1 MDSWLLVKN
10 KMKKIEIRQTA
21 DGSNTLYLPE
31 LDETYHSS
39 HGAIQEAIH
48 VFIEHGL
55 TFLGQDKKTISIFE
69 MGFGTGLNAFLT
81 AQWAQKNQ
89 REIRYIGIELHP
101 VPKEIWTQMDYFQD
115 EEEMY
120 SKIMSTEWGTY
131 NDIHS
136 DFHLKKIE
144 QDIHELQM
152 VEKVDLIYFDA
163 FGPRAQSEMWDLPVL
178 TKMYEL
184 LNTGGVFVTYCAQ
197 GQMKRNLKSLGF
209 QLESLPG
216 PPGKREMTRAIKN

>member
-1 MDSWLLVKN
+1 
-10 KMKKIEIRQTA
+10 MKQLEVRQTS
-21 DGSNTLYLPE
+21 DGSRTLYIPD

-39 HGAIQEAIH
+39 HGAIQEAMH

-55 TFLGQDKKTISIFE
+55 KFVAPKTKELTIFE

-81 AQWAQKNQ
+81 AQWAQKNK

-136 DFHLKKIE
+136 DFYLKKIE
-144 QDIHELQM
+144 QDILEFQM
-152 VEKVDLIYFDA
+152 AVKVDLIYFDA

-178 TKMYEL
+178 TKMYAL

-216 PPGKREMTRAIKN
+216 PPGKREMTRAVKI